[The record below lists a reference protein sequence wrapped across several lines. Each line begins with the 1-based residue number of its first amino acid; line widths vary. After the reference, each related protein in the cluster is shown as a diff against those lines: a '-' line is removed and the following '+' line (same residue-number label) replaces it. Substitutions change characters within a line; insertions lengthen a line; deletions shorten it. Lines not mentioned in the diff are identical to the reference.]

1 MPQQPT
7 QGGGANQTL
16 LELIYSL
23 KGLAQTVEFFHQD
36 LSRKLD
42 EESKARA
49 RELER
54 LRDIVS
60 KNSQA
65 ISILPITFSDR
76 AEKLVNKLGVEVG
89 EKLRDVEDAVTEVRR
104 SLEGYSRTVDRAVS
118 QNEMQAEMEAKAQ
131 EVDEKADITGRI
143 EVNEKGDV
151 KVQVN
156 SAILK
161 KIWYGIVVLAAGGG
175 AYGIK
180 EAIQAIFGG

>member
-7 QGGGANQTL
+7 AGGGPNQTL

-42 EESKARA
+42 EESKSRA
-49 RELER
+49 REFDK
-54 LRDIVS
+54 LRDIVA

-65 ISILPITFSDR
+65 IAVLPITFSDR
-76 AEKLVNKLGVEVG
+76 AEKLVNKLGVDVG

-104 SLEGYSRTVDRAVS
+104 ALEGYSRTVDRAVS
-118 QNEMQAEMEAKAQ
+118 QNEMQAEVDARAQ
-131 EVDEKADITGRI
+131 EVDDKADITGRI
-143 EVNEKGDV
+143 EVTEGGQV
-151 KVQVN
+151 KMQFN
-156 SAILK
+156 SKVLK

-180 EAIQAIFGG
+180 ELVAAIFG